1 MLTTKSQMPCKRMD
15 FPFRL
20 TNVHNFLRA
29 PWPFIARR
37 VRRLGRWSLTS
48 MEHLCSFG
56 FLNFSRQT
64 LYLQGR
70 LVLALILVQ
79 LKKGDSVAA
88 SKVGLLRH
96 PGERILQLAHG
107 LGFSVLVN
115 SSGLAAVGWLLWWC
129 TGSSCKLVLSPSK
142 FWVISSLANYCAL
155 IFLFLENIESRPH
168 CVTRALVTRTGR
180 LHSRGSIV
188 LLSGLLTMTMW
199 R

>member
-129 TGSSCKLVLSPSK
+129 TGSSCKLLSPSK
-142 FWVISSLANYCAL
+142 FWVLSSLANYCAL

-180 LHSRGSIV
+180 LHSRG
-188 LLSGLLTMTMW
+188 
-199 R
+199 

>member
-1 MLTTKSQMPCKRMD
+1 
-15 FPFRL
+15 
-20 TNVHNFLRA
+20 
-29 PWPFIARR
+29 
-37 VRRLGRWSLTS
+37 

-107 LGFSVLVN
+107 LGFSDLVN
-115 SSGLAAVGWLLWWC
+115 SSGLAAVGWLL
-129 TGSSCKLVLSPSK
+129 
-142 FWVISSLANYCAL
+142 
-155 IFLFLENIESRPH
+155 
-168 CVTRALVTRTGR
+168 
-180 LHSRGSIV
+180 
-188 LLSGLLTMTMW
+188 
-199 R
+199 

>member
-1 MLTTKSQMPCKRMD
+1 MNLLLKIGGHRRSTIRGSSA
-15 FPFRL
+15 FRKGC
-20 TNVHNFLRA
+20 TANGQQKDGFSVQVDKCS

-56 FLNFSRQT
+56 FLNFSSQT

-79 LKKGDSVAA
+79 LKKGDSVVA

-129 TGSSCKLVLSPSK
+129 TGSSCKLLSPSK
-142 FWVISSLANYCAL
+142 FLSSLQLGKLLCFNYP
-155 IFLFLENIESRPH
+155 FLGKYRI
-168 CVTRALVTRTGR
+168 
-180 LHSRGSIV
+180 
-188 LLSGLLTMTMW
+188 
-199 R
+199 